1 MEDEGRLETD
11 MHNPPDTVLEAPLP
25 PDWPEPEALG
35 FGHYLAPWLV
45 HAGHGVDTGWGTP
58 TVNPRS
64 ATPLAVA
71 TGALQY
77 GLSVFEGLKAYRA
90 PDDGVHLFRP
100 RDHARRLQASARR
113 LGMPEPSEELFM
125 TLCQLAVQVH
135 ARYLPPHGRGSLY
148 LRPTLY
154 AEEEALGLR
163 PATRHRLAVVV
174 TPCSDPP
181 PKTLRLWAEPELIR
195 AAPGGLGAAK
205 TGANYAAGLGGLL
218 RAKELGYDDVVWC
231 DARTH
236 TQLGE
241 AGTMNVFVQIG
252 EELLTPPLDGTIL
265 AGITRDSL
273 LRLMRAEGIVVSEQ
287 TISLDDL
294 AHAQMAGQLGTAFG
308 VGTAARLA
316 RITEISDGARRLVFP
331 DTGLAARL
339 GTALKQVQEGTTHAL
354 REWRVAVPGLGN

>member
-1 MEDEGRLETD
+1 
-11 MHNPPDTVLEAPLP
+11 MHNPPASALEAPLP
-25 PDWPEPEALG
+25 PDWPEPEALA
-35 FGHYLAPWLV
+35 FGQYLAPYLV

-58 TVNPRS
+58 TVNSRN

-71 TGALQY
+71 TGGLQY

-90 PDDGVHLFRP
+90 PDGTAHLFRP

-113 LGMPEPSEELFM
+113 LGMPEPPEELFM

-135 ARYLPPHGRGSLY
+135 ARFLPPHGRGSLY

-154 AEEEALGLR
+154 AEEEVLGLR
-163 PATRHRLAVVV
+163 PATHHRLAIVV
-174 TPCSDPP
+174 TPCCDPP
-181 PKTLRLWAEPELIR
+181 LKALRLWAEPEMIR
-195 AAPGGLGAAK
+195 AAAGGLGAAK

-273 LRLMRAEGIVVSEQ
+273 VRLLRAEGIAVSEQ
-287 TISLDDL
+287 TVTLDDL

-316 RITEISDGARRLVFP
+316 RIAEISDGTRRLLFP

-339 GTALKQVQEGTTHAL
+339 CATLKQVQEGATHAL
-354 REWRVAVPGLGN
+354 REWRVAVPGLGG

>member
-1 MEDEGRLETD
+1 
-11 MHNPPDTVLEAPLP
+11 MHNPPTSALEAPLP
-25 PDWPEPEALG
+25 PDWPAPEALG
-35 FGHYLAPWLV
+35 FGQYLAPYLV
-45 HAGHGVDTGWGTP
+45 HAGHGADTGWGTP
-58 TVNPRS
+58 TINSRN

-71 TGALQY
+71 TGGLQY

-90 PDDGVHLFRP
+90 AEGGAHLFRP

-113 LGMPEPSEELFM
+113 LGMPEPPEALFM

-135 ARYLPPHGRGSLY
+135 ARFLPAQGRGSLY

-163 PATRHRLAVVV
+163 PSRHHRLAIVT

-181 PKTLRLWAEPELIR
+181 LKTLRLWAEPELIR

-205 TGANYAAGLGGLL
+205 TGANYAAGLAGLL
-218 RAKELGYDDVVWC
+218 RARERGYDDVVWC

-236 TQLGE
+236 SQLGE
-241 AGTMNVFVQIG
+241 AGTMNLFVQIG
-252 EELLTPPLDGTIL
+252 EALLTPPLDGTIL

-273 LRLMRAEGIVVSEQ
+273 LRLLRADGIVVSEQ
-287 TISLDDL
+287 NVSLDDL
-294 AHAQMAGQLGTAFG
+294 SHAQMAGQLGTAFG
-308 VGTAARLA
+308 VGTAARVA
-316 RITEISDGARRLVFP
+316 RIGEISDGTRRLLFP

-339 GTALKQVQEGTTHAL
+339 ATALKQVQEGGTPAL
-354 REWRVAVPGLGN
+354 RDWRVAVPGLGG